1 MFQLR
6 IGSSVNK
13 KVGIKKNKLA
23 LKNSEKEE
31 KTDFYKSENFGD
43 VTLHLLSNQNYENC
57 L

>member
-1 MFQLR
+1 M
-6 IGSSVNK
+6 NK

-43 VTLHLLSNQNYENC
+43 VTLHLFVRYSSIESELR
-57 L
+57 